1 MRQLDYISQFST
13 NIQFIKGE
21 SNVVA
26 DTLSRFNVD
35 AISFTKGID
44 LSDMARLQ
52 TDDPDLDAC
61 KQSSSLSLKSVPIPH
76 SDSTIICDTSTGTHR
91 PFVPIVY
98 RKRVFDC
105 LHSLSHPGIRATV
118 KLIAERFVWPK
129 MNANIKKW
137 TRTCVQCQRSKIHR
151 HTITTPSAFSLPDHR
166 FQHVHVDL
174 VGPLPPSNGFTYIF
188 TAVDRFTRWP
198 IACPIKDIS
207 AENIAAVF
215 LDRWI
220 ANFGVPSTVTSDRGS
235 QFQSHLFNE
244 FTRILG
250 IHHITTT
257 AYHPA
262 ANGLVERFHRQLK
275 SSLMVQPDVSRWSES
290 LPLILLSIRSTIKED
305 LQCTPAQLVY
315 GTNLTLPGQLVTHN
329 GKPVCTDPT
338 SFCERLMSH
347 MNNIKPVAPRPVVLK
362 EQVSK
367 HLNTCKFVFVRVD
380 SVRRPLQH
388 PYEG

>member
-35 AISFTKGID
+35 AISSTKGID
-44 LSDMARLQ
+44 LLDMARLQ

-151 HTITTPSAFSLPDHR
+151 HTITTPSAFSLPEHR

-188 TAVDRFTRWP
+188 TAVYRFTRWP

-207 AENIAAVF
+207 AENVAAVF

-315 GTNLTLPGQLVTHN
+315 GANLTLPGQLV
-329 GKPVCTDPT
+329 
-338 SFCERLMSH
+338 
-347 MNNIKPVAPRPVVLK
+347 
-362 EQVSK
+362 
-367 HLNTCKFVFVRVD
+367 
-380 SVRRPLQH
+380 
-388 PYEG
+388 